1 MPNSAKRSN
10 SNQGIGA
17 SEMVVLDGAT
27 LKQNALKNCQ
37 HIFQQIQK
45 VQRQII
51 QYNKEQKPAYDKWLN
66 YHFGEIIQ
74 TINQLAEEIR
84 EKRRIISEVQEE
96 LYYFNISLND
106 AYDKVKRRME
116 EGYFSEDIYQNK
128 ERVNYNFYEVTDEDD
143 VMGEELNEFFSKMG
157 IDEEN
162 KKKKSKYMELKEKK
176 FKERYHYLASK
187 LHPDKKGKELT
198 EEEKELWNEIQIAY
212 KNNDDKTLEGLFARY
227 KVSVGDINQSSSL
240 FDLRMSEKKLS
251 ISLRKLKEKRRLI
264 KKTEAW
270 GFTKLNNKKLFALQ
284 SKKAKDLKELEH
296 SLMSEK
302 KKIQEIISLMSARNE
317 DSIKKNKDEKDD
329 QEFIEMYL
337 NF

>member
-1 MPNSAKRSN
+1 MPNSSKRSN
-10 SNQGIGA
+10 SNQGVGA
-17 SEMVVLDGAT
+17 NEMVVLDGAT
-27 LKQNALKNCQ
+27 LKQNALKKCQ
-37 HIFQQIQK
+37 QTFQQIQK
-45 VQRQII
+45 IQHQII

-66 YHFGEIIQ
+66 YYFGEQ
-74 TINQLAEEIR
+74 LSNINQLVDEIR

-96 LYYFNISLND
+96 LYYFNISLTD

-157 IDEEN
+157 IDEEQ

-227 KVSVGDINQSSSL
+227 KVSAGDIHQASSL

-251 ISLRKLKEKRRLI
+251 ISLRKLKEKRRQI

-270 GFTKLNNKKLFALQ
+270 GFIKLNETKRFALQ
-284 SKKAKDLKELEH
+284 SQKAKELKELEY
-296 SLMSEK
+296 SLVSEK
-302 KKIQEIISLMSARNE
+302 KKIQEIISLMAARNE
-317 DSIKKNKDEKDD
+317 DSEKRNTDGKAD